1 MWLVLSPHDH
11 FGGLRM
17 TATLGR
23 IAEHVSRIFFLI
35 GGKLTLSS
43 KNTKAF
49 SHLFYQLIMKRE
61 KKSVGC

>member
-1 MWLVLSPHDH
+1 
-11 FGGLRM
+11 M

>member
-1 MWLVLSPHDH
+1 
-11 FGGLRM
+11 M

-61 KKSVGC
+61 KKVLAVECLELHAARIVYNF